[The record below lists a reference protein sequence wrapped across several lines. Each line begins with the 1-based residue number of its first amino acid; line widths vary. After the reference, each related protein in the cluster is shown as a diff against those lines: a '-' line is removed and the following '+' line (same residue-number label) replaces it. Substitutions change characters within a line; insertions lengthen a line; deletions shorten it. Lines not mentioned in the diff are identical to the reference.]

1 MKRRAIDKSNSLT
14 DLAVRIRQEHEA
26 SAGAIERGAQHAMN
40 AGDLLIEAKAQLK
53 HGQWLPW
60 LRDHCSMSER
70 TAQLYMRMAKARP
83 EVEANTQHVA
93 DLSLRGA
100 MAVIAP
106 DEREAML
113 AEGEA
118 ILNRI
123 KAADAALMDEV
134 RAMME
139 RLRDFAIGLYEQS
152 PADRQAVLDT
162 LSPEDRRLVPRW
174 RKIKDEDIRSA
185 QCYISCIAS

>member
-53 HGQWLPW
+53 HGQRLPW

-83 EVEANTQHVA
+83 EVEAN
-93 DLSLRGA
+93 
-100 MAVIAP
+100 P
-106 DEREAML
+106 
-113 AEGEA
+113 
-118 ILNRI
+118 
-123 KAADAALMDEV
+123 
-134 RAMME
+134 
-139 RLRDFAIGLYEQS
+139 
-152 PADRQAVLDT
+152 
-162 LSPEDRRLVPRW
+162 RRPL
-174 RKIKDEDIRSA
+174 RSA
-185 QCYISCIAS
+185 GFFTRSVRT